1 LIELA
6 FNAQNKKLLD
16 GFQTNWW
23 PHFIDTPTRP
33 VNTCLGCIAFYAQA
47 RDGGGGFW
55 GGEGRGGGGGGAGG
69 GDGVG
74 VWVPSNTLS
83 SNTIYLQLEY
93 RSFLVSY

>member
-1 LIELA
+1 MGEE
-6 FNAQNKKLLD
+6 
-16 GFQTNWW
+16 GF
-23 PHFIDTPTRP
+23 
-33 VNTCLGCIAFYAQA
+33 
-47 RDGGGGFW
+47 
-55 GGEGRGGGGGGAGG
+55 GEGRGGEGEGAGPGG